1 MDEAKRILKA
11 ASLPARGVWI
21 EIIRSVTRRP
31 RRRSLP
37 VRGVWI
43 EILSSRTLQV
53 LVPSLPARG
62 VWIEIFGPFGQAKR
76 ARVAL
81 LTESVD

>member
-1 MDEAKRILKA
+1 MNWSAGVGA
-11 ASLPARGVWI
+11 APRSLPA
-21 EIIRSVTRRP
+21 
-31 RRRSLP
+31 
-37 VRGVWI
+37 RGVWI

-76 ARVAL
+76 ARVVL

>member
-1 MDEAKRILKA
+1 M
-11 ASLPARGVWI
+11 
-21 EIIRSVTRRP
+21 
-31 RRRSLP
+31 
-37 VRGVWI
+37 
-43 EILSSRTLQV
+43 SRAET
-53 LVPSLPARG
+53 SLPARG